1 MTLVARWRRSVGI
14 LRAMFLAWLVL
25 GCAATG
31 GPLQTAAPTPSE
43 PDVVLLAEND
53 YEMRI
58 AEAKAQR
65 SIGRFIDALS
75 SPAATQTYFAVKTL
89 LRDGEK
95 AEHVWVSRLSYDGAR
110 FQGTVANVPFALTTV
125 THGEAITV
133 APGDIT
139 DWMIVEDRA
148 LVGGYTI
155 RLARDR
161 MSPEQRADFDRRV
174 GFAID

>member
-1 MTLVARWRRSVGI
+1 
-14 LRAMFLAWLVL
+14 MFLAGLVL

-31 GPLQTAAPTPSE
+31 GPLQTTATTPSE

-65 SIGRFIDALS
+65 SIGRFIEALA

-89 LRDGEK
+89 LRDGER

-110 FQGTVANVPFALTTV
+110 FQGTVANAPFALTTV
-125 THGEAITV
+125 THGDALTV

-139 DWMIVEDRA
+139 DWMIVEDQA

-155 RLARDR
+155 RLERDR
-161 MSPEQRADFDRRV
+161 MSVEQRADFDGRV

>member
-1 MTLVARWRRSVGI
+1 MILVARWRRSVAV
-14 LRAMFLAWLVL
+14 LRAISLAWLVL

-31 GPLQTAAPTPSE
+31 EPLQTAAPKPSE

-95 AEHVWVSRLSYDGAR
+95 AEHVWVSRLSYDGAQ

-125 THGEAITV
+125 AHGDAITV
-133 APGDIT
+133 SPGDIT
-139 DWMIVEDRA
+139 DWMIIDNQT
-148 LVGGYTI
+148 LVGGYTV

-161 MSPEQRADFDRRV
+161 MSPEQRTDFDRRV
-174 GFAID
+174 GFTID

>member
-1 MTLVARWRRSVGI
+1 MTSVARWRPSAVAF
-14 LRAMFLAWLVL
+14 RAMALVWLVL

-31 GPLQTAAPTPSE
+31 GPLQTAAPKPSE
-43 PDVVLLAEND
+43 PDVVLLADDD

-65 SIGRFIDALS
+65 SIGRFIEALS
-75 SPAATQTYFAVKTL
+75 SPAPTQTYFAVKTL
-89 LRDGEK
+89 LRDGER
-95 AEHVWVSRLSYDGAR
+95 AEHVWVSRLSYDGER
-110 FQGTVANVPFALTTV
+110 FQGAVANVPFALTTV
-125 THGEAITV
+125 AHGDVITV
-133 APGDIT
+133 SPGEIT
-139 DWMIVEDRA
+139 DWMVIDNRT